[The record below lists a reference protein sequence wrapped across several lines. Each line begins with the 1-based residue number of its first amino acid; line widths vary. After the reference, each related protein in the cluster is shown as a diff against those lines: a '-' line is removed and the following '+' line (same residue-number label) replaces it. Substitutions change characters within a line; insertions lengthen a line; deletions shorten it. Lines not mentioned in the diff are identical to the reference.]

1 MPDMWI
7 SKCFIIVISDF
18 GRSTERVTSADAR
31 AAGALTE
38 AETRESIQ
46 KIEVGSVTVRE
57 RRAMWPTM
65 RDLAHMKLT
74 APNEGGGEIGRGLV
88 NQQLK
93 RRKGKKRAAP
103 ASR

>member
-1 MPDMWI
+1 MPEMWT
-7 SKCFIIVISDF
+7 SKCFLVMISDF
-18 GRSTERVTSADAR
+18 GRSAERVTSAHAW

-46 KIEVGSVTVRE
+46 NIEVGSVTVRG

-93 RRKGKKRAAP
+93 RRKGMKRAAP

>member
-1 MPDMWI
+1 MG
-7 SKCFIIVISDF
+7 C
-18 GRSTERVTSADAR
+18 RR
-31 AAGALTE
+31 AALTE
-38 AETRESIQ
+38 AETGESIQ
-46 KIEVGSVTVRE
+46 NIEVGSVTVRE

-93 RRKGKKRAAP
+93 LRKGKKQAAP

>member
-1 MPDMWI
+1 
-7 SKCFIIVISDF
+7 
-18 GRSTERVTSADAR
+18 
-31 AAGALTE
+31 
-38 AETRESIQ
+38 
-46 KIEVGSVTVRE
+46 VGSVTVRG

-93 RRKGKKRAAP
+93 RRNGKKQAAP

>member
-1 MPDMWI
+1 M
-7 SKCFIIVISDF
+7 
-18 GRSTERVTSADAR
+18 
-31 AAGALTE
+31 LTE
-38 AETRESIQ
+38 TETRESIQ
-46 KIEVGSVTVRE
+46 TFGVGSVTVRE

-74 APNEGGGEIGRGLV
+74 APNEGGGEIDRGLL

-93 RRKGKKRAAP
+93 RRNGKKQAAP